1 MENPNSLSPIERRPD
16 QLRER
21 IERLQRQISELEA
34 FDCSLV
40 KARGANETRALQA
53 KIAKTLART
62 FGKETS
68 DYKYYASAARL
79 DNGPIYLSG
88 RPPVELVVE
97 WINDGKAMSLALLR
111 RAVMSLQAELTKLGD
126 KAFPDHDRAA
136 EDASWD
142 FAAVNQNEA
151 EGKIETNLRLISA
164 AALFLS
170 TCVLI
175 FHGRKV
181 KSKVRKSTGT
191 ASCKKCGANISIS
204 NPSAVKQDFS
214 ATCPDCQTTDTYKRT
229 DFQVA

>member
-1 MENPNSLSPIERRPD
+1 MENPTSLSSIERRPN
-16 QLRER
+16 QLRQG
-21 IERLQRQISELEA
+21 IERLQRQISDLEA

-40 KARGANETRALQA
+40 KARGAIETRALQA
-53 KIAKTLART
+53 AIAETLVKT
-62 FGKETS
+62 FGDNTS
-68 DYKYYASAARL
+68 DYKHYASAARL

-111 RAVMSLQAELTKLGD
+111 RAVVSLQAELTKLGD
-126 KAFPDHDRAA
+126 KTFPDHDPAA

-142 FAAVNQNEA
+142 FATVGQNGA

-204 NPSAVKQDFS
+204 KPSTIQQDFS
-214 ATCPDCQTTDTYKRT
+214 ATCPFCQTTDTYKRT
-229 DFQVA
+229 DFEVA

>member
-1 MENPNSLSPIERRPD
+1 MENPNSLSPLERRPD
-16 QLRER
+16 QLRQG

-40 KARGANETRALQA
+40 KVRGANETRALQA
-53 KIAKTLART
+53 KIAKTLANT
-62 FGKETS
+62 FGKGTS
-68 DYKYYASAARL
+68 DYKRYAPAARL

-97 WINDGKAMSLALLR
+97 WLNDGKAMSLALLR
-111 RAVMSLQAELTKLGD
+111 RAVVSLQAELTKLGD

-136 EDASWD
+136 EDAGCD
-142 FAAVNQNEA
+142 FATNGQNEV

-181 KSKVRKSTGT
+181 KSNVRKSTGT
-191 ASCKKCGANISIS
+191 ASCKKCGASISIS
-204 NPSAVKQDFS
+204 NPSAIKQDFS
-214 ATCPDCQTTDTYKRT
+214 ATCPDCQTTNTYKRT